1 MAKLE
6 TIGLGKRFGPVT
18 AAHQVS
24 FRVEEGE
31 LFSLLGPSGCGKT
44 TVLRLVAGLVRPDAG
59 RVLISGEDVTGLPPE
74 RRGVGMVFQSYAL
87 FPHLSVVGNIAYGLR
102 FTRLPRRER
111 RKRVGELLEL
121 VGLSGYGGRKVHQ
134 LSHGER
140 QRVAL
145 ARALAPEPRVLL
157 LDEPLSALDAA
168 LRVQLRRELRALL
181 KRLSITAV
189 HVTHDQEEALAI
201 ADRLGVM
208 RAGRLV
214 EQGPPERLYRAPKDP
229 FVAGFLGRANLW
241 PGRVVELRDEGAVV
255 EVAGAR
261 LPARGDGFSQG
272 EEVLVF
278 FRPEDVELGEG
289 PLRARVTSAELLGDR
304 WIVQAEFSGL
314 PLILY
319 SPRRPQTDGTLQF
332 GFKELPRL
340 LPPAGPEKRA

>member
-1 MAKLE
+1 
-6 TIGLGKRFGPVT
+6 
-18 AAHQVS
+18 
-24 FRVEEGE
+24 
-31 LFSLLGPSGCGKT
+31 
-44 TVLRLVAGLVRPDAG
+44 
-59 RVLISGEDVTGLPPE
+59 
-74 RRGVGMVFQSYAL
+74 MVFQSYAL
-87 FPHLSVVGNIAYGLR
+87 FPHLSVAGNIAYGLR
-102 FTRLPRRER
+102 VSRFPRRER
-111 RKRVGELLEL
+111 RRRVEELLEL

-145 ARALAPEPRVLL
+145 ARALAPEPQVLL

-168 LRVQLRRELRALL
+168 LRVQLRRELRGLL

-208 RAGRLV
+208 RAGRLL
-214 EQGPPERLYRAPKDP
+214 EQGPPERLYRAPRDP

-241 PGRVVELRDEGAVV
+241 PGRVVELRDENAVA
-255 EVAGAR
+255 EVAGVR
-261 LPARGDGFSQG
+261 LPARGVGFSQG

-289 PLRARVTSAELLGDR
+289 PFRARVTSAELVGDR
-304 WIVQAEFSGL
+304 WILQAESFGL

-319 SPRRPQTDGTLQF
+319 SPHPPPRDGMLQF
-332 GFKELPRL
+332 GFRELPRL
-340 LPPAGPEKRA
+340 LAPSGPKDRAR